1 MKNAILKFSLTAL
14 ATLTL
19 AACGSSGGDDAGS
32 RSQAPTKDKPAAQA
46 NQPTKKQNNSNQP
59 TKKQNNSN
67 QPTKK
72 QDSSNQPTKKQNNSN
87 TPISPSSNN
96 KTGGVIVVDNEG
108 DNVVTKNIALTSPN
122 LYKINVDGK
131 DIPIGFG
138 PGISSRGWTQATAK
152 TINGMTLNGK
162 LEVCCGAYSDVRFGA
177 IESQEPSQ
185 DDIFFYNGYPTTSM
199 PSSGVVT
206 YRGDSIISADTDK
219 LPDEDYLKGSSSFSA
234 DFGNKKLTGTLS
246 THNKDVVN
254 IDANISGNGFSGTAK
269 SALLNSQGKA
279 EGKFYGENA
288 KELGGLAK
296 ANDNSWGAAFAAK
309 K

>member
-19 AACGSSGGDDAGS
+19 AACGSSGGGDVGS

-46 NQPTKKQNNSNQP
+46 NQPTKKQNNSN
-59 TKKQNNSN
+59 
-67 QPTKK
+67 
-72 QDSSNQPTKKQNNSN
+72 
-87 TPISPSSNN
+87 TPMLPSSNN
-96 KTGGVIVVDNEG
+96 KTGGVIVVDDEG
-108 DNVVTKNIALTSPN
+108 GRVVTKNIALTSPN

-138 PGISSRGWTQATAK
+138 PGISARGWTQATAK
-152 TINGMTLNGK
+152 TINGMKLNGK

-177 IESQEPSQ
+177 IESQDPSQ
-185 DDIFFYNGYPTTSM
+185 DDMFFYNGYPTTSM

-234 DFGNKKLTGTLS
+234 DFGNKKLTGTLR
-246 THNKDVVN
+246 TDNKDVVK

-269 SALLNSQGKA
+269 SDLLNSQGKA

-288 KELGGLAK
+288 KELGGSAK

>member
-19 AACGSSGGDDAGS
+19 AACGSSGGGDAGS

-46 NQPTKKQNNSNQP
+46 NQPTKKQNNSN
-59 TKKQNNSN
+59 
-67 QPTKK
+67 
-72 QDSSNQPTKKQNNSN
+72 
-87 TPISPSSNN
+87 TPMLPSSNN
-96 KTGGVIVVDNEG
+96 KTGGVIVVDDEG
-108 DNVVTKNIALTSPN
+108 GRVVTKNIALTSPN

-138 PGISSRGWTQATAK
+138 PGISARGWTQATAK
-152 TINGMTLNGK
+152 TINGMKLNGK

-177 IESQEPSQ
+177 IESQDPSQ
-185 DDIFFYNGYPTTSM
+185 GDMFFYNGYPTTSM

-234 DFGNKKLTGTLS
+234 DFGNKKLTGTLR
-246 THNKDVVN
+246 TDNKDVVK

-269 SALLNSQGKA
+269 SDLLNSQGKA

-288 KELGGLAK
+288 KELGGSAK

>member
-19 AACGSSGGDDAGS
+19 AACGSSGGGDVGS
-32 RSQAPTKDKPAAQA
+32 RSQAPTKDKPAAQTT
-46 NQPTKKQNNSNQP
+46 QPAKKQTQPVKEQKNS
-59 TKKQNNSN
+59 
-67 QPTKK
+67 
-72 QDSSNQPTKKQNNSN
+72 SSSVST
-87 TPISPSSNN
+87 SSNN
-96 KTGGVIVVDNEG
+96 KTGGAIVGDSDNKGNVTAKTVD
-108 DNVVTKNIALTSPN
+108 LTSAN

-138 PGISSRGWTQATAK
+138 PGISARGWTQATAK
-152 TINGMTLNGK
+152 TINGMKLNGK
-162 LEVCCGAYSDVRFGA
+162 LEVCCGSYSNVRFGA
-177 IESQEPSQ
+177 VESQDPSQ
-185 DDIFFYNGYPTTSM
+185 DDILFYNGYPTTSM

-234 DFGNKKLTGTLS
+234 DFGNKKLTGTLR
-246 THNKDVVN
+246 TDNKDVVK

-269 SALLNSQGKA
+269 SDLLNSQGKA

-288 KELGGLAK
+288 KELGGSAK
-296 ANDNSWGAAFAAK
+296 ANDNSWVGAYGAK
-309 K
+309 AQ

>member
-46 NQPTKKQNNSNQP
+46 NQPTKKQNNSN
-59 TKKQNNSN
+59 
-67 QPTKK
+67 
-72 QDSSNQPTKKQNNSN
+72 
-87 TPISPSSNN
+87 TPVLPSSNN

-108 DNVVTKNIALTSPN
+108 DNVVTKNIALTSPD

-138 PGISSRGWTQATAK
+138 PGIGSVGWAGSEAQ
-152 TINGMTLNGK
+152 TINGMKLNGK
-162 LEVCCGAYSDVRFGA
+162 LEVCCGSYSNVRFGA
-177 IESQEPSQ
+177 IESQDPSQ
-185 DDIFFYNGYPTTSM
+185 DDILFYNGYPTTSM
-199 PSSGVVT
+199 PSSGVAS

-219 LPDEDYLKGSSSFSA
+219 LPDEDYLKGSSSFTA

-246 THNKDVVN
+246 THNKDVVK

-269 SALLNSQGKA
+269 SDLLNSQGKA

-288 KELGGLAK
+288 KELGGSAK

>member
-1 MKNAILKFSLTAL
+1 MKNIILKFSLTAL
-14 ATLTL
+14 AALTL

-32 RSQAPTKDKPAAQA
+32 RSQAPTKDKQAAQA
-46 NQPTKKQNNSNQP
+46 NQPTKKQNSSNQP
-59 TKKQNNSN
+59 TKKQNS
-67 QPTKK
+67 P
-72 QDSSNQPTKKQNNSN
+72 NQPTKKQNNSN
-87 TPISPSSNN
+87 TPMLPSSND
-96 KTGGVIVVDNEG
+96 KTGGAIVVDS
-108 DNVVTKNIALTSPN
+108 DNKGNVTAKTVALTSAN

-138 PGISSRGWTQATAK
+138 PGIGSGGWSVSKAQ
-152 TINGMTLNGK
+152 TINGMKLNGK
-162 LEVCCGAYSDVRFGA
+162 LEACCGSYSNVRFGA
-177 IESQEPSQ
+177 IESQDPSQ
-185 DDIFFYNGYPTTSM
+185 DDILFYNGYPTTSM

-219 LPDEDYLKGSSSFSA
+219 LPDEDYLKGSSSFSV
-234 DFGNKKLTGTLS
+234 DFGNKKLTGTLR
-246 THNKDVVN
+246 TDNKDVVK

-269 SALLNSQGKA
+269 SDLLNSQGKA

-288 KELGGLAK
+288 KELGGSAN

>member
-1 MKNAILKFSLTAL
+1 MKNTILKFSLTAL
-14 ATLTL
+14 SALTL
-19 AACGSSGGDDAGS
+19 AACGSSGGGDAGS
-32 RSQAPTKDKPAAQA
+32 SSQAPTKDKQAAQTT
-46 NQPTKKQNNSNQP
+46 QPAKKQNNS
-59 TKKQNNSN
+59 SN
-67 QPTKK
+67 PVST
-72 QDSSNQPTKKQNNSN
+72 
-87 TPISPSSNN
+87 SSNN
-96 KTGGVIVVDNEG
+96 KTGGAIVVDS
-108 DNVVTKNIALTSPN
+108 DNKGHVTAKTVALTSAN

-138 PGISSRGWTQATAK
+138 PGISSGGWSVSKAQ
-152 TINGMTLNGK
+152 TINGMKLNGK
-162 LEVCCGAYSDVRFGA
+162 LEACCGSYSNVRFGA
-177 IESQEPSQ
+177 IESQDPSQ
-185 DDIFFYNGYPTTSM
+185 DDMFFYNGYPTTSM

-234 DFGNKKLTGTLS
+234 DFGNKKLTGTLR
-246 THNKDVVN
+246 TDNKDVVK

-269 SALLNSQGKA
+269 SDLLNSQGKA

-288 KELGGLAK
+288 KELGGSAN

>member
-19 AACGSSGGDDAGS
+19 AACGSSGGGGAGR

-46 NQPTKKQNNSNQP
+46 NQPTKKQNNSN
-59 TKKQNNSN
+59 
-67 QPTKK
+67 
-72 QDSSNQPTKKQNNSN
+72 
-87 TPISPSSNN
+87 TPMLPSSNN
-96 KTGGVIVVDNEG
+96 KTGGVIVVDDEG
-108 DNVVTKNIALTSPN
+108 GRVVAKSIALTSPN

-138 PGISSRGWTQATAK
+138 PGISARGWTQATAK
-152 TINGMTLNGK
+152 TINGMKLNGK

-177 IESQEPSQ
+177 IESQDPSQ
-185 DDIFFYNGYPTTSM
+185 DDMFFYNGYPTTSM

-234 DFGNKKLTGTLS
+234 DFGNKKLTGTLR
-246 THNKDVVN
+246 TDNKDVVK

-269 SALLNSQGKA
+269 SDLLNSQGKA

-288 KELGGLAK
+288 KELGGSAN

>member
-46 NQPTKKQNNSNQP
+46 NQPTKKQNNSN
-59 TKKQNNSN
+59 
-67 QPTKK
+67 
-72 QDSSNQPTKKQNNSN
+72 
-87 TPISPSSNN
+87 TPMLPSSNN

-138 PGISSRGWTQATAK
+138 PGISSVGWAVSKAQ
-152 TINGMTLNGK
+152 TINGMKLNGK
-162 LEVCCGAYSDVRFGA
+162 LEVCCGTYSNVRFGA
-177 IESQEPSQ
+177 IESQDPSQ

-219 LPDEDYLKGSSSFSA
+219 LPDEDYLKGSSSFSV
-234 DFGNKKLTGTLS
+234 DFGNKKLTGTLR
-246 THNKDVVN
+246 TDNKDVVK

-269 SALLNSQGKA
+269 SDLLNSQGKA

-288 KELGGLAK
+288 KELGGSAK
-296 ANDNSWGAAFAAK
+296 ANDNSWVGAYGAK
-309 K
+309 AQ

>member
-1 MKNAILKFSLTAL
+1 MKNTILKFGLTAL
-14 ATLTL
+14 AALTL
-19 AACGSSGGDDAGS
+19 AACGSSGSGDAGS
-32 RSQAPTKDKPAAQA
+32 SSQAPTKDKQAAQTTQSA
-46 NQPTKKQNNSNQP
+46 KKQKNLGGSAS
-59 TKKQNNSN
+59 T
-67 QPTKK
+67 
-72 QDSSNQPTKKQNNSN
+72 
-87 TPISPSSNN
+87 SSNN
-96 KTGGVIVVDNEG
+96 KTGGAIVIDSDNKG
-108 DNVVTKNIALTSPN
+108 NVTAKTVALTSAN

-138 PGISSRGWTQATAK
+138 PGISSGGWSVSKAQ
-152 TINGMTLNGK
+152 TINGMKLNGK
-162 LEVCCGAYSDVRFGA
+162 LEACCGSYSNVRFGA
-177 IESQEPSQ
+177 IESQDPSQ
-185 DDIFFYNGYPTTSM
+185 DDMFFYNGYPTTSM

-234 DFGNKKLTGTLS
+234 DFGNKKLTGTLR
-246 THNKDVVN
+246 TDNKDVVK

-269 SALLNSQGKA
+269 SDLLNSQGKT

-288 KELGGLAK
+288 KELGGSAN

>member
-19 AACGSSGGDDAGS
+19 AACGSSGGGDAGS

-46 NQPTKKQNNSNQP
+46 NQPTKKQNNSN
-59 TKKQNNSN
+59 
-67 QPTKK
+67 
-72 QDSSNQPTKKQNNSN
+72 
-87 TPISPSSNN
+87 TPMLPSSND
-96 KTGGVIVVDNEG
+96 KTGGAIVVDS
-108 DNVVTKNIALTSPN
+108 DNKGNVTAKTVALTSAN

-138 PGISSRGWTQATAK
+138 PGIGSGGWSVSKAQ
-152 TINGMTLNGK
+152 TINGMKLNGK
-162 LEVCCGAYSDVRFGA
+162 LEACCGSYSNVRFGA
-177 IESQEPSQ
+177 IESQDPSQ
-185 DDIFFYNGYPTTSM
+185 DDILFYNGYPTTSM
-199 PSSGVVT
+199 PSSGVASYV
-206 YRGDSIISADTDK
+206 GDSIITADTDK
-219 LPDEDYLKGSSSFSA
+219 LPDEDYVKGSSSFTA
-234 DFGNKKLTGTLS
+234 DFGNKKLAGTIS
-246 THNKDVVN
+246 AANVDVVK

-269 SALLNSQGKA
+269 SDLLNSQGKA

-288 KELGGLAK
+288 KELGGSAN

>member
-1 MKNAILKFSLTAL
+1 MKNIILKFSLTAL
-14 ATLTL
+14 AALTL

-32 RSQAPTKDKPAAQA
+32 RSQAPTKDKQAAQA
-46 NQPTKKQNNSNQP
+46 NQPTKKQNSSNQP
-59 TKKQNNSN
+59 TKKQNS
-67 QPTKK
+67 P
-72 QDSSNQPTKKQNNSN
+72 NQPTKKQNNSN
-87 TPISPSSNN
+87 TPMLPSSND
-96 KTGGVIVVDNEG
+96 KTGGAIVVDS
-108 DNVVTKNIALTSPN
+108 DNKGNVTAKTVALTSAN

-138 PGISSRGWTQATAK
+138 PGIGSGGWSVSKAQ
-152 TINGMTLNGK
+152 TINGMKLNGK
-162 LEVCCGAYSDVRFGA
+162 LEACCGSYSNVRFGA
-177 IESQEPSQ
+177 IESQDSSQ
-185 DDIFFYNGYPTTSM
+185 DDILFYNGYPTTSM

-219 LPDEDYLKGSSSFSA
+219 LPDEDYLKGSSSFSV
-234 DFGNKKLTGTLS
+234 DFGNKKLTGTLR
-246 THNKDVVN
+246 TDNKDVVK

-269 SALLNSQGKA
+269 SDLLNSQGKA

-288 KELGGLAK
+288 KELGGSAN

>member
-1 MKNAILKFSLTAL
+1 MKNTILKFSLTAL
-14 ATLTL
+14 SALTL
-19 AACGSSGGDDAGS
+19 AACGSSGGGDAGS
-32 RSQAPTKDKPAAQA
+32 SSQAPTKDKQAAQTT
-46 NQPTKKQNNSNQP
+46 QPAKKQNNS
-59 TKKQNNSN
+59 SN
-67 QPTKK
+67 PVST
-72 QDSSNQPTKKQNNSN
+72 
-87 TPISPSSNN
+87 SSNN
-96 KTGGVIVVDNEG
+96 KTGGAIVVDS
-108 DNVVTKNIALTSPN
+108 DNKGHVTAKTVALTSAN

-138 PGISSRGWTQATAK
+138 PGISSGGWAVSKAQ
-152 TINGMTLNGK
+152 TINGMKLNGK
-162 LEVCCGAYSDVRFGA
+162 LEVCCGTYSNVRFGA
-177 IESQEPSQ
+177 IESQDPSQ

-246 THNKDVVN
+246 THNKDVVK

-269 SALLNSQGKA
+269 SDLLNSQGKA

-288 KELGGLAK
+288 KELGGSAK